1 MASKST
7 RLGRPPASSSAETR
21 GRIIDVA
28 RRCFAELG
36 YEATTN
42 HTVAS
47 EVGITTGA
55 IYHYFDSKLEI
66 YKAVLDEVQERVYK
80 RFAAA
85 ERSADTFVG
94 KIEAVLET
102 AHELNNDDP
111 SLARFLGASRIDR
124 RRVPELTS
132 ELGRGDARRSE
143 FFENIVDCG
152 IATGEIAP
160 GDRTAMLA
168 YIQAFTIGLTDGLSH
183 DQGDHRQALDGFK
196 LVLEGGVG
204 RAAPAPDPPS
214 EPEGQ
219 AAARS
224 SQWSTE
230 ASAIR

>member
-42 HTVAS
+42 QAVAS

-55 IYHYFDSKLEI
+55 IYHHFDSKLEI

-80 RFAAA
+80 PFAAA
-85 ERSADTFVG
+85 ERSSGTFVG

-160 GDRTAMLA
+160 GDRAAMLA
-168 YIQAFTIGLTDGLSH
+168 YIEAFTIGLTDGLSH
-183 DQGDHRQALDGFK
+183 DQGDHRRALDGFK
-196 LVLEGGVG
+196 LVLEGGIG
-204 RAAPAPDPPS
+204 RAKPLS
-214 EPEGQ
+214 RPEGQ
-219 AAARS
+219 LAGPP
-224 SQWSTE
+224 SQWSTG

>member
-42 HTVAS
+42 HTVAT

-85 ERSADTFVG
+85 ERSSDSFVG

-160 GDRTAMLA
+160 DDRAAMLA
-168 YIQAFTIGLTDGLSH
+168 YIEAFTIGLTDGLSH
-183 DQGDHRQALDGFK
+183 DQRDHRRALGGFK
-196 LVLEGGVG
+196 LVLEGGIG
-204 RAAPAPDPPS
+204 RAKPPS
-214 EPEGQ
+214 QPAGQ
-219 AAARS
+219 LAGPP

>member
-1 MASKST
+1 MALKPT

-42 HTVAS
+42 QAVAS

-85 ERSADTFVG
+85 ERSSGSFVG

-160 GDRTAMLA
+160 GDRAAMLA
-168 YIQAFTIGLTDGLSH
+168 YIEAFTIGLTDGLSH
-183 DQGDHRQALDGFK
+183 DQGDHRRALDGFK
-196 LVLEGGVG
+196 LVLGGG
-204 RAAPAPDPPS
+204 INRAMPPS
-214 EPEGQ
+214 QPEGQ
-219 AAARS
+219 LAGPP

>member
-7 RLGRPPASSSAETR
+7 RLGRPPATSSAETR

-42 HTVAS
+42 QAVAS
-47 EVGITTGA
+47 EAGITTGA
-55 IYHYFDSKLEI
+55 IYHYFDSKIEI
-66 YKAVLDEVQERVYK
+66 YKAVLDEVQDRVYK
-80 RFAAA
+80 RFGTA

-102 AHELNNDDP
+102 AHDLNNDDP

-124 RRVPELTS
+124 RRVPELAS

-152 IATGEIAP
+152 ISTGEIAP
-160 GDRTAMLA
+160 GDRAAVLS
-168 YIQAFTIGLTDGLSH
+168 YIHAFTIGLTDGLSH
-183 DQGDHRQALDGFK
+183 DQQDHRKALDGFK
-196 LVLEGGVG
+196 LVLEGGIG
-204 RAAPAPDPPS
+204 SAEPARAQS
-214 EPEGQ
+214 E
-219 AAARS
+219 
-224 SQWSTE
+224 E

>member
-42 HTVAS
+42 QAIAN
-47 EVGITTGA
+47 EAGITTGA
-55 IYHYFDSKLEI
+55 IYHYFDSKLDI

-80 RFAAA
+80 RFGAA
-85 ERSADTFVG
+85 ERSASTFVG
-94 KIEAVLET
+94 KMEAVLGT

-152 IATGEIAP
+152 IATGEIAA
-160 GDRTAMLA
+160 GDRAAMLA
-168 YIQAFTIGLTDGLSH
+168 YIEAFTIGLTDGLSH
-183 DQGDHRQALDGFK
+183 DQRDHRQALDGFK
-196 LVLEGGVG
+196 LVLKGGIK
-204 RAAPAPDPPS
+204 PA
-214 EPEGQ
+214 EPL
-219 AAARS
+219 
-224 SQWSTE
+224 TP
-230 ASAIR
+230 